1 MRTPTQRLL
10 FGPVLVALCAA
21 AWAALVAWE
30 LSPYAHHM
38 HEQPLGVPSLACS
51 QPAPVAHAAL
61 FVGGWVLMT
70 VAMML
75 PTTLPL
81 ATVFARLTRLR
92 PDRTLLALLLVAGY
106 LVAWTAF
113 GIAAHALYLVLHA
126 SLEGSGWLW
135 ANAWVV
141 GALGL
146 ALAGAF
152 QFSRLKHHCLDACR
166 SPLAFAVARW
176 TGVAPRREALRLG
189 LDHGLYCV
197 GCCWALML
205 LMFTFALGSLGW
217 MLVLAAIMAIEKNV
231 PWGRRLSR
239 PVGAVLLGAAAAVVA
254 AHAPAILAG
263 AAGTAQASASFA
275 DLAVSSGATGLRHPS
290 RARPPATVARGVPV
304 RIRRP

>member
-1 MRTPTQRLL
+1 MPTRRLL
-10 FGPVLVALCAA
+10 FTPVLLALCATAWLALA
-21 AWAALVAWE
+21 AWH

-38 HEQPLGVPSLACS
+38 HEQPLGGPSLACAR
-51 QPAPVAHAAL
+51 PAPWAHAAL

-92 PDRTLLALLLVAGY
+92 PDRAFLGSLLVVGY
-106 LVAWTAF
+106 LVVWTAF
-113 GIAAHALYLVLHA
+113 GVAAHALHLALHA
-126 SLEGSGWLW
+126 SLEGNAWLW
-135 ANAWVV
+135 ANAWVP

-152 QFSRLKHHCLDACR
+152 QFSRLKYRCLDECR

-176 TGVAPRREALRLG
+176 RGVTPRRDAFRLG
-189 LDHGLYCV
+189 VDHGLYCV

-217 MLVLAAIMAIEKNV
+217 MLVLAAIMAVEKNL

-239 PVGAVLLGAAAAVVA
+239 PLGVGLVVLAVATAAVHV
-254 AHAPAILAG
+254 
-263 AAGTAQASASFA
+263 
-275 DLAVSSGATGLRHPS
+275 TGLAP
-290 RARPPATVARGVPV
+290 
-304 RIRRP
+304 

>member
-1 MRTPTQRLL
+1 MPIPTQRLL
-10 FGPVLVALCAA
+10 IGPVLVALCAA
-21 AWAALVAWE
+21 AWVALFAWE

-51 QPAPVAHAAL
+51 LPAPAAHAAL

-81 ATVFARLTRLR
+81 AAVFARLTRSR
-92 PDRTLLALLLVAGY
+92 PDRALLALLLVVGY
-106 LVAWTAF
+106 LVVWTAF
-113 GIAAHALYLVLHA
+113 GVAAHALYLVLHA
-126 SLEGSGWLW
+126 SLEGRGWLW
-135 ANAWVV
+135 ANTWVV

-146 ALAGAF
+146 TLAGAF
-152 QFSRLKHHCLDACR
+152 QFSRLKYRCLDECR

-176 TGVAPRREALRLG
+176 HGVSPRRNAFRLG
-189 LDHGLYCV
+189 VDHGLYCV

-217 MLVLAAIMAIEKNV
+217 MLVLAAIMAIEKNL

-239 PVGAVLLGAAAAVVA
+239 PLGAGLVVLAAATA
-254 AHAPAILAG
+254 AVH
-263 AAGTAQASASFA
+263 
-275 DLAVSSGATGLRHPS
+275 
-290 RARPPATVARGVPV
+290 VPG
-304 RIRRP
+304 PGP